1 MSAYRSGPT
10 STNGVAPSL
19 AAMLATESDDNYES
33 SRLSNRESPASE
45 VPNDEDERVH
55 PRAGGRL
62 VVPREEVG
70 DDYSAGDELDLTTCL
85 AAKIQ
90 KPSRHEWI
98 RLFRDLEL
106 PTKLL
111 IRKPTS
117 DSMDEQYFYVAP
129 KLRRDIEGDLK
140 SVRVFPYYSL
150 SARRWGLWVVKVTA
164 GNSWYESLQALF
176 TQDASFFKTRQIR
189 VFSDK
194 VKSAQYQV
202 KHKELDRPVDD
213 PPQPTSDLLGQAL
226 GDDHFIVDRQHPV
239 YLSLVEGEELR

>member
-1 MSAYRSGPT
+1 MHTDQAQRPQMELHLRSQQCWQPSRTTTMKVPVSVIGRVLPPRFRT
-10 STNGVAPSL
+10 TKMNGSI
-19 AAMLATESDDNYES
+19 
-33 SRLSNRESPASE
+33 REP
-45 VPNDEDERVH
+45 
-55 PRAGGRL
+55 GGRL